1 MLAQRHCCV
10 HNMAYE
16 IRNSNMYIKKNTL
29 NVSEMARRDVRI
41 LNFVVV
47 ASTYSEVWSIFY
59 ETARRSVM
67 LLLLMYHQPI
77 EW

>member
-29 NVSEMARRDVRI
+29 NVSEMASRDVRI

-47 ASTYSEVWSIFY
+47 ASTAKSGAFFTRLPEEVLCFCI
-59 ETARRSVM
+59 
-67 LLLLMYHQPI
+67 
-77 EW
+77 

>member
-1 MLAQRHCCV
+1 
-10 HNMAYE
+10 MAYE

-47 ASTYSEVWSIFY
+47 ASTAKSGAFFTRLLEEVSCYCW
-59 ETARRSVM
+59 
-67 LLLLMYHQPI
+67 
-77 EW
+77 